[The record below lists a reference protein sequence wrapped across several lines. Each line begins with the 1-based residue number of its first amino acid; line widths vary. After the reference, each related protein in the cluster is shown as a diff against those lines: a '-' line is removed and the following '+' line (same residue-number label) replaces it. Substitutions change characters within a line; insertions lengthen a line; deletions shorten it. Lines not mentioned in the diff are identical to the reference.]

1 MGKPTS
7 ITKCRLN
14 SLKSKNINMPK
25 KNDIITINYFSSR
38 DFTLKQETC
47 TGKVACISPGMHYLL
62 LRDSKHLYLFNNPD
76 KFDIDKKE
84 YRKLTMTIETL
95 LRLHNLTEVIL

>member
-1 MGKPTS
+1 
-7 ITKCRLN
+7 
-14 SLKSKNINMPK
+14 MPK
-25 KNDIITINYFSSR
+25 KNDIITITYFSSR
-38 DFTLKQETC
+38 HFTLKQETC

-62 LRDSKHLYLFNNPD
+62 LRDAKHLYLFNNPD